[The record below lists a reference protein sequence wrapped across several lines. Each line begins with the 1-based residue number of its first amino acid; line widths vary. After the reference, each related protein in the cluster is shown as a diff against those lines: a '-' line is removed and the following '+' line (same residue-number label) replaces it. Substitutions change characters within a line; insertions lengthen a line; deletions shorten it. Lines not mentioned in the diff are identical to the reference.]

1 MSRIAKVLRIVD
13 AISERTGKIF
23 SFLVLAILFLEVRE
37 VIARYVFSE
46 PSVWSWELSTL
57 FYGIFFIMGGA
68 WVLKD
73 GRHVRTDVFFARFSP
88 RLKALIDLVL
98 FACLFFVFVAV
109 VVWYGGQAAIL
120 SVHIRE
126 TTYTVWAPPL
136 YPTKI
141 ALFLGFL
148 LLGIQGLA
156 KWIRDL
162 ILVAKGIEI

>member
-1 MSRIAKVLRIVD
+1 MSRIAKVLQIID
-13 AISERTGKIF
+13 AVSERTGKTF
-23 SFLVLAILFLEVRE
+23 SFLVIAILFLEVRE

-73 GRHVRTDVFFARFSP
+73 GRHVRTDVFFAKFPARV
-88 RLKALIDLVL
+88 RALIDLVL
-98 FACLFFVFVAV
+98 FMCLFFLFVAV
-109 VVWYGGQAAIL
+109 MVWYGAQAAIH
-120 SVHIRE
+120 SVEIRE

-141 ALFLGFL
+141 ALLLGFL

-162 ILVAKGIEI
+162 IFVAKGIEI